1 MVYLKIISTTT
12 KIEKNTLLSRVFT
25 VAKKKRERKRV
36 PSFIS
41 NGCIPNQMDT
51 ERKRY
56 ILLVLSER
64 AL

>member
-12 KIEKNTLLSRVFT
+12 QIEKSHITFT
-25 VAKKKRERKRV
+25 CIYSSQKIKRERV

-56 ILLVLSER
+56 ILLALSEM